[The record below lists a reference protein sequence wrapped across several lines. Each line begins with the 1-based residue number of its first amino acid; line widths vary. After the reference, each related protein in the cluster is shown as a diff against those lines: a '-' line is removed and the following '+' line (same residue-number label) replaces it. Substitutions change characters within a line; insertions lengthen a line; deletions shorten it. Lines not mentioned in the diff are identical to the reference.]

1 MTAVN
6 NPTTTSH
13 AALPSVVTPAAYP
26 NHRPAATP
34 VLVQT
39 VPLLHSGMRYHA
51 SLVLLTVTLGGCASA
66 THTAE
71 HVALASI
78 GSPTVSEGVFGE
90 WVSQIIR
97 TPAKVD
103 GQPAT
108 FQGAAIYDEELRERR
123 PMLALTLADDGTFA
137 LITNYSPTERSIVF
151 GTWAMTGAKVAL
163 EQNGDVTWVF
173 VSHGGKLIAEKNDGP
188 TVILGRK

>member
-1 MTAVN
+1 M
-6 NPTTTSH
+6 
-13 AALPSVVTPAAYP
+13 
-26 NHRPAATP
+26 
-34 VLVQT
+34 
-39 VPLLHSGMRYHA
+39 
-51 SLVLLTVTLGGCASA
+51 
-66 THTAE
+66 
-71 HVALASI
+71 
-78 GSPTVSEGVFGE
+78 
-90 WVSQIIR
+90 SQIIR

-137 LITNYSPTERSIVF
+137 LITNYSPSERSIAF
-151 GTWAMTGAKVAL
+151 GNWAMTGAKVAL